1 MKKGGVF
8 VGTSSLAEETPETRD
23 RDRTLSQVIE
33 ELAVHLQ
40 ERTAP
45 RPLP

>member
-1 MKKGGVF
+1 
-8 VGTSSLAEETPETRD
+8 VGASWLAEATPETRD
-23 RDRTLSQVIE
+23 RDRTLSEVIE

-45 RPLP
+45 RPLH

>member
-1 MKKGGVF
+1 MKKGGAF
-8 VGTSSLAEETPETRD
+8 VRTSSLAEATPETRD

-33 ELAVHLQ
+33 ELAVHLR

>member
-1 MKKGGVF
+1 M
-8 VGTSSLAEETPETRD
+8 GTSWLAEATPETRD
-23 RDRTLSQVIE
+23 RDRILSQVIE

-40 ERTAP
+40 ESTAP